1 MQVLSV
7 KKERLE
13 ELTNFGFTKEK
24 DSYIYKGN
32 RLNYDYLIQVSS
44 VIPTLSI
51 SEYDMDDFENST
63 VIGIP
68 DIVMEL
74 IKAGMVENYQDW
86 VVVT

>member
-7 KKERLE
+7 KKERLD

-32 RLNYDYLIQVSS
+32 RLNYSYLIQVSS

-51 SEYDMDDFENST
+51 SEHDMDDFESSS
-63 VIGIP
+63 VVGIP
-68 DIVMEL
+68 DIVVEL
-74 IKAGMVENYQDW
+74 IKAGMVESYQD
-86 VVVT
+86 

>member
-7 KKERLE
+7 KKERLD

-32 RLNYDYLIQVSS
+32 RINYDYLIQVSS
-44 VIPTLSI
+44 SIPILSI
-51 SEYDMDDFENST
+51 SEYDMEDFESST
-63 VIGIP
+63 VVSIP

-74 IKAGMVENYQDW
+74 INAGMVESYQD
-86 VVVT
+86 

>member
-7 KKERLE
+7 KKERLD

-24 DSYIYKGN
+24 DSYIYRGD
-32 RLNYDYLIQVSS
+32 RLNYSYLIQVSS

-51 SEYDMDDFENST
+51 SEHDMDDFESSS
-63 VIGIP
+63 VVGIP

-74 IKAGMVENYQDW
+74 IKAGMVESYQD
-86 VVVT
+86 

>member
-7 KKERLE
+7 KKERLD

-44 VIPTLSI
+44 SIPILSI
-51 SEYDMDDFENST
+51 SEYDMEDFESNIVVGVPD
-63 VIGIP
+63 VI
-68 DIVMEL
+68 MEL
-74 IKAGMVENYQDW
+74 IKAGMVESYQD
-86 VVVT
+86 

>member
-7 KKERLE
+7 KKERLD

-44 VIPTLSI
+44 SIPILSI
-51 SEYDMDDFENST
+51 SEYDMEDFESST
-63 VIGIP
+63 VVGVP
-68 DIVMEL
+68 DVIMEL
-74 IKAGMVENYQDW
+74 IKAGMVESYQD
-86 VVVT
+86 

>member
-24 DSYIYKGN
+24 DSYIYRGD
-32 RLNYDYLIQVSS
+32 RLNYSYLIQVSS

-51 SEYDMDDFENST
+51 SEHDMDDFESSS
-63 VIGIP
+63 VVGIP
-68 DIVMEL
+68 DIVVEL
-74 IKAGMVENYQDW
+74 IKAGMVGSYQD
-86 VVVT
+86 